1 MATIVLK
8 PGMSIQAAID
18 ANPAGTTFLL
28 EAGVY
33 RGAQFTPK
41 DGQSFIGSAGT
52 VLNGAVEV
60 NGWQSSGSY
69 WKASGLPAPL
79 QPAGIGANG
88 STLPTLREDLF
99 VNDTLYKRVG
109 SLAEVKDGTWYYDQG
124 SRTAYLSKSPA
135 GAKVEMSSTAQAI
148 RGEADNVTL
157 KNITVEK
164 YASAAQTG
172 AIDIDGDNWSVEHV
186 TARFNHGVGLVM
198 GRGTTVT
205 GGHYNDNGQVGIGAW
220 KADGAKVTGVEAAR
234 NNYAG
239 FDTFWDAGGLKITES
254 TGVTVKDSY
263 IHHNNGVGLWF
274 DIDMKNVLVEN
285 NTIALN
291 KQVGLAYE
299 ISWDAVIRNNDFIR
313 NGTPEPGQPGNW
325 LVGAQLG
332 IQNSTNIQV
341 YGNTMEAANGAG
353 GIALLHE
360 NRGGST
366 YGTWTTKN
374 ITITDNEI
382 TYLGNNILSG
392 FQVNYQQSQSHGW
405 NIVWNNNDWIVPD
418 GSKQLWMFDSSLREW
433 ASARTIPGF
442 EANGHLIVEAS
453 QPGAV
458 APPTGYDPG
467 HGATTPTVPT
477 TPTTPTTPPPSPPA
491 GPDTIVVRAAAQSWN
506 GDPSFK
512 LMVDGVAVGSAA
524 TVTTQKAAGWQDI
537 TFKLDLPDNAA
548 KIGVNFFN
556 DAYGGAGK
564 DRNLYVDSVT
574 VNGSKLTL
582 DKTALTSNG
591 TASAGLPSSGPD
603 TVTVRVSGDLYK
615 GNAGFKLVADG
626 HELTGPAYTSTA
638 KGTGWQDVTVKV
650 DLPDGAK
657 SLGVTFINNLYESA
671 SQDRNLY
678 VDSVTVNGT
687 KLAVDKS
694 GLMKT
699 GDTATATLGSTSGGG
714 TGGGTG
720 TGGTGGDVVVIKA
733 AGDAYKGD
741 PGFKLLA
748 DGTLVGGPTYVSAD
762 HGDGWQEFVYR
773 LNLPD
778 STKTLGVDFFND
790 FSEGPGLDR
799 NLHLHSVSVNG
810 HELLDHDQT
819 MTHNGMV
826 GFYVSSLV

>member
-33 RGAQFTPK
+33 RGAQLTPK
-41 DGQSFIGSAGT
+41 DGQSFIGSTGT
-52 VLNGAVEV
+52 VLNGSVEV
-60 NGWQSSGSY
+60 NGWQQAGGY

-79 QPAGIGANG
+79 PPAGVGANG
-88 STLPTLREDLF
+88 SALPTLREDLF

-172 AIDIDGDNWSVEHV
+172 AIDIDGDGWSVEHV
-186 TARFNHGVGLVM
+186 TARFNHGVGLVL

-220 KADGAKVTGVEAAR
+220 KADGAKVVGVEAAR

-332 IQNSTNIQV
+332 IQNSSNVQV
-341 YGNTMEAANGAG
+341 YGNSMEAANGAG

-360 NRGGST
+360 NRGGGSL
-366 YGTWTTKN
+366 GTWTTKN
-374 ITITDNEI
+374 IAITDNEI
-382 TYLGNNILSG
+382 TYLGSDILSG
-392 FQVNYQQSQSHGW
+392 FQVNHQQSQSHGW

-418 GSKQLWMFDSSLREW
+418 GSKQLWMFDSALREW
-433 ASARTIPGF
+433 ASARTVPGF
-442 EANGHLIVEAS
+442 EANGHLIVETS
-453 QPGAV
+453 QPSAV
-458 APPTGYDPG
+458 TPPTGYDPG
-467 HGATTPTVPT
+467 HGTTTPPV
-477 TPTTPTTPPPSPPA
+477 PPSPPA
-491 GPDTIVVRAAAQSWN
+491 SLDTIVVRAAAQSWN

-512 LMVDGVAVGSAA
+512 LMVDGVAIGGAA

-537 TFKLDLPDNAA
+537 VFKLDLPDAA
-548 KIGVNFFN
+548 KTIGVNFFN

-574 VNGSKLTL
+574 VNGTKLTL

-591 TASAGLPSSGPD
+591 TASAGLPGSGPD

-626 HELTGPAYTSTA
+626 QTLTGPAYTSTA
-638 KGTGWQDVTVKV
+638 KGSGWQDVTFKV

-657 SLGVTFINNLYESA
+657 TLGVTFINNLYESA

-699 GDTATATLGSTSGGG
+699 GDTATASLGSTSGGG
-714 TGGGTG
+714 TG
-720 TGGTGGDVVVIKA
+720 TGGDLVVIKA
-733 AGDAYKGD
+733 AGDSHKGD
-741 PGFKLLA
+741 PAFKLLA
-748 DGTLVGGPTYVSAD
+748 DGALVGGPTTVTTH

-773 LNLPD
+773 LTLPD
-778 STKTLGVDFFND
+778 STKTLAVDFFND

-810 HELLDHDQT
+810 QELLDHDQA

-826 GFYVSSLV
+826 GFDISALV

>member
-18 ANPAGTTFLL
+18 ANPAGTTFVL

-52 VLNGAVEV
+52 VLNGAIEV
-60 NGWQSSGSY
+60 NGWQQSGSY

-79 QPAGIGANG
+79 QPAGIGSGG
-88 STLPTLREDLF
+88 STLPTLGEDLF
-99 VNDTLYKRVG
+99 VNDALYKRVG

-124 SRTAYLSKSPA
+124 TRTAYLSKSPA
-135 GAKVEMSSTAQAI
+135 GSKVEMSSTPQAI

-186 TARFNHGVGLVM
+186 TARFNHGVGLVL
-198 GRGTTVT
+198 GRGTKVT

-220 KADGAKVTGVEAAR
+220 KAHGAEVVGVEAAR
-234 NNYAG
+234 NNYAD
-239 FDTFWDAGGLKITES
+239 FDRFWDAGGLKITES

-285 NTIALN
+285 NTMSEN
-291 KQVGLAYE
+291 RHVGLSYE

-313 NGTPEPGQPGNW
+313 NGTPAEGQPGNW

-332 IQNSTNIQV
+332 IQNSTNVQV

-360 NRGGST
+360 NRGGSSM
-366 YGTWTTKN
+366 GTWTTKN
-374 ITITDNEI
+374 ISITDNEI
-382 TYLGNNILSG
+382 TYLGTNILSG
-392 FQVNYQQSQSHGW
+392 FQVNYQHDQSHDW

-433 ASARTIPGF
+433 DSARQIPGF
-442 EANGHLIVEAS
+442 EANGELIVQATRPS
-453 QPGAV
+453 TI
-458 APPTGYDPG
+458 APPAGYDPG
-467 HGATTPTVPT
+467 HGST
-477 TPTTPTTPPPSPPA
+477 TTPPPSPPPMPTPTPTPTPSA
-491 GPDTIVVRAAAQSWN
+491 GPDTIVVRAAAESWN

-512 LMVDGVAVGSAA
+512 LMIDGVTVGSAA
-524 TVTTQKAAGWQDI
+524 TVTTQKEAGWQDI
-537 TFKLDLPDNAA
+537 TFKLDLPDGADTV
-548 KIGVNFFN
+548 GVNFFN
-556 DAYGGAGK
+556 DAYGGSSAK
-564 DRNLYVDSVT
+564 DRNLHVDSVT
-574 VNGSKLTL
+574 VNGTKLTL
-582 DKTALTSNG
+582 DKSALTSNG
-591 TASAGLPSSGPD
+591 TASAGLPTTGPD
-603 TVTVRVSGDLYK
+603 TVTVRVAGDLHK
-615 GNAGFKLVADG
+615 GNPGFTLTADG
-626 HELTGPAYTSTA
+626 KELAGPAYTSVA
-638 KGTGWQDVTVKV
+638 KGAGWQDVTFKV
-650 DLPDGAK
+650 DLPDAAQK
-657 SLGVTFINNLYESA
+657 LGVTFINNLYESA
-671 SQDRNLY
+671 TRDRNLY
-678 VDSVTVNGT
+678 VDGVTVNGT
-687 KLAVDKS
+687 KLTVDKS
-694 GLMKT
+694 ALVKT
-699 GDTATATLGSTSGGG
+699 GDTATAAL
-714 TGGGTG
+714 GTG
-720 TGGTGGDVVVIKA
+720 TGGAAGDVVVVKA

-748 DGTLVGGPTYVSAD
+748 DGTLVGGPSYVSTD

-778 STKTLGVDFFND
+778 TTKTLGVDFFND
-790 FSEGPGLDR
+790 FSDGPGLDR
-799 NLHLHSVSVNG
+799 NLHLHSVSLNG
-810 HELLDHDQT
+810 QELLDHDQT

-826 GFYVSSLV
+826 GFDVSTLV